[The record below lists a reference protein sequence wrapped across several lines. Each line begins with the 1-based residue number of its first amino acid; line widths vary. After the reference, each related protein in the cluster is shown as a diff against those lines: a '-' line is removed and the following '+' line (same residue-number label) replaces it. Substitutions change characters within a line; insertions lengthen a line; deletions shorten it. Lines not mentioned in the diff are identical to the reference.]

1 MRVYVRITG
10 YIDKEQH
17 LKIKLWM
24 EVLQG
29 KRTRGKETA
38 TETQK
43 PSLNNR
49 VRIRFE
55 SKPHERHLITS
66 MRREG
71 GKAVRILP
79 AKST

>member
-1 MRVYVRITG
+1 MHIG
-10 YIDKEQH
+10 KKQH

-24 EVLQG
+24 DVLQG

-43 PSLNNR
+43 PSLNNIVSMR
-49 VRIRFE
+49 LETKSIE
-55 SKPHERHLITS
+55 KHLITS

-71 GKAVRILP
+71 GKAVRMLP